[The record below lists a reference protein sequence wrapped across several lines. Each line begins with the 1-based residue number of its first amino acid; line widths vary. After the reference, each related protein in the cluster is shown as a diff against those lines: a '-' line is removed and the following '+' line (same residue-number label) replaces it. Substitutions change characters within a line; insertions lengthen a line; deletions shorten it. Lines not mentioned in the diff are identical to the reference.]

1 MQNIVHKKHV
11 LRILKEKLL
20 RLLIAG
26 YFCVFSQNLFA
37 LTPEVEEASIDSS
50 PIENWA
56 IHGQFTNVT
65 QHHPSFTSP
74 YSGQNS
80 LVSNGRTEETS
91 DLTVYAGLRLW
102 PDAELWINPEID

>member
-1 MQNIVHKKHV
+1 MKISKVT
-11 LRILKEKLL
+11 LYP
-20 RLLIAG
+20 LLIAG
-26 YFCVFSQNLFA
+26 YFCAFSQNLFA
-37 LTPEVEEASIDSS
+37 FTQEVEAVSPDSS
-50 PIENWA
+50 KIEHWA